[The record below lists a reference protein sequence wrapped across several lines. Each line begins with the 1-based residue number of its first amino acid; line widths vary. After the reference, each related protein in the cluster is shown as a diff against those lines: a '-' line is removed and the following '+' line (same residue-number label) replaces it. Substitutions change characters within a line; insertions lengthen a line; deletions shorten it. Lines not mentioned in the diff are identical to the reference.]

1 MGMSGKVNIK
11 AAIAPFRQRQYL
23 ETPPWSPSY
32 TLGRSVEFYEA
43 FLDEHPSRVIHLA
56 RDTPPPVVVASDA
69 QAEPGCY
76 PGGGSLLA
84 DPHTGARRGGWYE
97 FTDA

>member
-1 MGMSGKVNIK
+1 MGMSGTVNIK

-23 ETPPWSPSY
+23 ETPPWSPSH
-32 TLGRSVEFYEA
+32 TLDRSVEFYEA

-69 QAEPGCY
+69 RRLSPGSLSALLSTTV
-76 PGGGSLLA
+76 GGS
-84 DPHTGARRGGWYE
+84 GC
-97 FTDA
+97 